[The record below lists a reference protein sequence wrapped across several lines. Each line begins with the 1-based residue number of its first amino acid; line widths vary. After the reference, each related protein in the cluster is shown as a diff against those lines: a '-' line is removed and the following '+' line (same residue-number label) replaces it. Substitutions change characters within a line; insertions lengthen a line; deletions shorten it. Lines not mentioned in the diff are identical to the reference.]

1 MSSHTHGNKNRS
13 ALRFLTSQN
22 FVNGSC
28 QTAWPIECQQW
39 CWPIKTALTSSMA
52 DAFGVL
58 LTAFLQTVTFIWV
71 QLITASLDLIS
82 LEDFLWYNWSH
93 MQHWSSH
100 PSSYCRLH
108 LAPGVFHYTT
118 SWRRCFLN
126 FCLFFTG
133 CSCSVKEPYIQ
144 YKSIQNAKLWRDK
157 DSMKRWG
164 YIQWRFWLIVCGSLR
179 NKTGKS

>member
-108 LAPGVFHYTT
+108 LAPGVFHYSYDHMMTRPHGEGVFLI
-118 SWRRCFLN
+118 SACFLQAVAAVWKSHIYS
-126 FCLFFTG
+126 T
-133 CSCSVKEPYIQ
+133 SQ
-144 YKSIQNAKLWRDK
+144 YKMPNYEGTRIQCSSEVTFSG
-157 DSMKRWG
+157 DSD
-164 YIQWRFWLIVCGSLR
+164 SL
-179 NKTGKS
+179 SVEV